1 MRIVYP
7 SPAESSVA
15 AAYVAPIGGPH
26 DDRPWVQLC
35 MVSSLDGSTVVD
47 GTSGAL
53 SSPNDTAVLAQLR
66 SLAEVVLV
74 GAGTA
79 AGEGYGPPKTPGQR
93 IGVVTRSGSVDLDT
107 DLFRSGAGFVVTTT
121 TTDID
126 TSSLDGDLDVVRAG
140 ADEVDLTGA
149 LEQIR
154 ERYGA
159 GVVQAEGGPRLNAAL
174 ADADLI
180 DELALSTSPGIV
192 GGDGPRLTRGGP
204 PIERAYEL
212 VQLAID
218 DDQFLFQ
225 RWRRRR

>member
-1 MRIVYP
+1 MRIVHP
-7 SPAESSVA
+7 TPAEASVA
-15 AAYVAPIGGPH
+15 EAYSAPLGGPH
-26 DDRPWVQLC
+26 DGRPWVQLC

-107 DLFRSGAGFVVTTT
+107 DLYRSGAGFVVTTT
-121 TTDID
+121 QTDID
-126 TSSLDGDLDVVRAG
+126 TDGFEGDLDVIRAG
-140 ADEVDLTGA
+140 DDDVDLVEAVTQVGHRFGA
-149 LEQIR
+149 RVI
-154 ERYGA
+154 
-159 GVVQAEGGPRLNAAL
+159 QAEGGPRLNAAL
-174 ADADLI
+174 AEADLI
-180 DELALSTSPGIV
+180 DELALTTSPGIV
-192 GGDGPRLTRGGP
+192 AGDGPRLTRGGSP
-204 PIERAYEL
+204 TERAYEL

-218 DDQFLFQ
+218 DDQFVFQ